1 MDHKRGKSMKKNE
14 KKILILITISAFLIM
29 VVFMIV
35 QGLVK
40 IPKFRSKNN
49 SSELGS
55 ITKTAEDYDY
65 SKEYEWQYDEIIE
78 SARAMFTNIQNINL
92 VSNILTLQAIEDIDY
107 DLSNFLMLQGYSGND
122 TVTLTIIENTI
133 VNDRSYPYF
142 EMRIENDGVIIKA
155 RYDLPNYKW
164 IFEKK

>member
-1 MDHKRGKSMKKNE
+1 MKKND

-40 IPKFRSKNN
+40 IPKFRSKNH
-49 SSELGS
+49 SSGLGS

-65 SKEYEWQYDEIIE
+65 SQEYEWQYDEIIE
-78 SARAMFTNIQNINL
+78 SNRAMFTNIQNINL
-92 VSNILTLQAIEDIDY
+92 VSNILTLQALEDIDY
-107 DLSNFLMLQGYSGND
+107 DLSDFLMLQGYSED
-122 TVTLTIIENTI
+122 DAVTLTIIENTI

-142 EMRIENDGVIIKA
+142 EMSIENDGVIIKA